1 MGAFSI
7 GCLIWS
13 HSDGGWSWK
22 SKRAR
27 GVEASVFLQGALGP
41 VSVVSLSGTGW
52 TSLKHGRIKAVG
64 LLT

>member
-1 MGAFSI
+1 MLSALGVSYGRTQI
-7 GCLIWS
+7 VVGV
-13 HSDGGWSWK
+13 GK
-22 SKRAR
+22 AR
-27 GVEASVFLQGALGP
+27 ELEELRPVFLQGALGP